1 MSIEE
6 YCIYYSMKVMYATC
20 LKRLQDYWT
29 TIIESS
35 ISSRKKP
42 PYILLLKNP
51 TKALIYNHTLL
62 WTWLY
67 AYQCHLKS
75 CAPPCI
81 LSLSRWIK

>member
-29 TIIESS
+29 TIKQAS
-35 ISSRKKP
+35 IRWAKEAP
-42 PYILLLKNP
+42 DNLFLKN
-51 TKALIYNHTLL
+51 ASNAFIYIHNLL
-62 WTWLY
+62 RTWLY